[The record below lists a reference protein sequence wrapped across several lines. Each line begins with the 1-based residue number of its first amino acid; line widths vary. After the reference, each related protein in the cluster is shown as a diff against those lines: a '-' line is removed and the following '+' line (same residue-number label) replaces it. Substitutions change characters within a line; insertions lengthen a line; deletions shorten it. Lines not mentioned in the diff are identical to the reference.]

1 MNKFPIVF
9 ILLNIKITEM
19 DENIVKKSDDHTIHQ
34 NSEVRTIVLGLFVL
48 IGFIILVYAIF
59 TAAVGQALASIADTV
74 FIAALIGSFTL
85 VATII
90 NYLYIKK

>member
-1 MNKFPIVF
+1 MN
-9 ILLNIKITEM
+9 E
-19 DENIVKKSDDHTIHQ
+19 DIVKKSDDHTIHQ
-34 NSEVRTIVLGLFVL
+34 SNEVKTIVLGFFVL

-59 TAAVGQALASIADTV
+59 TAAVGQALASVADTV

-90 NYLYIKK
+90 SRGFLKK

>member
-1 MNKFPIVF
+1 MND
-9 ILLNIKITEM
+9 NT
-19 DENIVKKSDDHTIHQ
+19 VKKSDDDAINQSNEVKTI
-34 NSEVRTIVLGLFVL
+34 ILGLFAL

-59 TAAVGQALASIADTV
+59 TAAVGQALASVADTV

-90 NYLYIKK
+90 GMGFLKK

>member
-1 MNKFPIVF
+1 
-9 ILLNIKITEM
+9 M

-34 NSEVRTIVLGLFVL
+34 SNEVKTIVLGLFVL

-59 TAAVGQALASIADTV
+59 TAAVGQALASVADTV

-90 NYLYIKK
+90 SHLYIKK

>member
-1 MNKFPIVF
+1 MS
-9 ILLNIKITEM
+9 
-19 DENIVKKSDDHTIHQ
+19 DNIVKKSDDNTINQ
-34 NSEVRTIVLGLFVL
+34 SNEVKPIILGLFAL

-59 TAAVGQALASIADTV
+59 TAAVGQALASVADTV

-90 NYLYIKK
+90 GSGFLKK